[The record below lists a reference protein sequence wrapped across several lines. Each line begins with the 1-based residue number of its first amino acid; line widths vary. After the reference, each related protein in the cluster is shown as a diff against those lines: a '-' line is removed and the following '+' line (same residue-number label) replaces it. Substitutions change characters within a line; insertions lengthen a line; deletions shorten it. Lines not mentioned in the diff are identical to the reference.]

1 MAMERI
7 QLEENL
13 NDKDL
18 IKEFEIV
25 KRFKS
30 QNILKERVDLY
41 RDFSI
46 NLLHFIYDTY
56 LGKEYIKSKHDIIG
70 HYNWCFGKVLEDFFD
85 QEIDFYGND
94 ELYNYFLGYYYD
106 QFYKLEK
113 PQTINHY
120 KKLWNDI
127 FSHNKSNKPKNRLD
141 VLVELYQIF
150 DKSLQRKHI
159 EAEVI

>member
-1 MAMERI
+1 MGRTE
-7 QLEENL
+7 LEENL
-13 NDKDL
+13 NEENL

-25 KRFKS
+25 KKIKS

-41 RDFSI
+41 GDFSI
-46 NLLHFIYDTY
+46 NLLHHIFDTY
-56 LGKEYIKSKHDIIG
+56 LGKDYINTKYDIIG
-70 HYNWCFGKVLEDFFD
+70 HYNWCFGKVLEEFYD

-106 QFYKLEK
+106 QFYRLNK

-127 FSHNKSNKPKNRLD
+127 FSHNKSNKSKNKLD
-141 VLVELYQIF
+141 VLIELYQIF
-150 DKSLQRKHI
+150 DKSLHKKHI
-159 EAEVI
+159 EEEVF